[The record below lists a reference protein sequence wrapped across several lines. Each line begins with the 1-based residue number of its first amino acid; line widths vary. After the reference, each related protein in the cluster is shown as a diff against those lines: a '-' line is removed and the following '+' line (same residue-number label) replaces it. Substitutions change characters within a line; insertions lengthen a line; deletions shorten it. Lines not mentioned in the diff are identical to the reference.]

1 MVFALAI
8 TPKKTLHS
16 LLTNHR
22 DSTAKL
28 SAGKT
33 QQISK
38 SGFNCKCDNLVAESN
53 FIDGKGFIITTPA
66 AFYSGFT
73 LYYSSFFS
81 LPHVLFN
88 LRGPP
93 VKF

>member
-8 TPKKTLHS
+8 TPKKTLHG

-22 DSTAKL
+22 DSTAKS

-33 QQISK
+33 QQIGK

-53 FIDGKGFIITTPA
+53 FIEGKGFTITTPSA
-66 AFYSGFT
+66 LHSGFT
-73 LYYSSFFS
+73 LYYSSFLS
-81 LPHVLFN
+81 LPHLLFN